1 MLTFHGITTHQNRKC
16 MDILLRFLDEDENQ
30 VVTKYSTSIYFPR
43 TKAVVVTEMLLKLEE
58 EECLSVPF
66 VCLSADGTNIS
77 KAIFR
82 NLDENLKEKGFKELL
97 GFFNCPLDIMLN
109 VFRKLIINLGEAVA

>member
-1 MLTFHGITTHQNRKC
+1 MIMFDGTTTHQNRKY

-43 TKAVVVTEMLLKLEE
+43 PKAVAVTETLLKLEE

-66 VCLSADGTNIS
+66 VCLSADGTNIN

-97 GFFNCPLDIMLN
+97 GFFNCPLHIMLN

>member
-1 MLTFHGITTHQNRKC
+1 MIMFDGTTTHQNRKY

-43 TKAVVVTEMLLKLEE
+43 AKAVDVTEMLSRLEE

-66 VCLSADGTNIS
+66 VCLSADGTNIN

>member
-1 MLTFHGITTHQNRKC
+1 

-30 VVTKYSTSIYFPR
+30 VVTKYSTSVYFPR
-43 TKAVVVTEMLLKLEE
+43 AKAVAVTEVLLKREE

-66 VCLSADGTNIS
+66 VCLSADGTNIN
-77 KAIFR
+77 KAIFK
-82 NLDENLKEKGFKELL
+82 NLDENLKEKVFKGLL
-97 GFFNCPLDIMLN
+97 DFFNGPLHIMLS